1 MKVNDIVFSLCVF
14 DMGWHE
20 WLWVSI
26 YKGVELRSVR
36 GENAELKCE
45 KFCMY
50 VWGMKNLETLNQRI
64 QRLFI
69 V

>member
-1 MKVNDIVFSLCVF
+1 
-14 DMGWHE
+14 MGWYE

-36 GENAELKCE
+36 GENAELKCK

-50 VWGMKNLETLNQRI
+50 VWGMKNLETLNQI
-64 QRLFI
+64 KQKVNI
-69 V
+69 